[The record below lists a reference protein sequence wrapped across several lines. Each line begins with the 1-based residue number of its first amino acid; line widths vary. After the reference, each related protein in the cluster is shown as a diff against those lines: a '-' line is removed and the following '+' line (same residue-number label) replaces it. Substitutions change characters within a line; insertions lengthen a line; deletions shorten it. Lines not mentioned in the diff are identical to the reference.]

1 MSADITFKLKR
12 GVIEGVTPPSLTHGE
27 LAVNTTDKRLFV
39 GGLNGEIIPFNKNYV
54 SPVTPSNPVE
64 GDYWFDGS
72 SNYAYYDNSWL
83 PAGSSGNG
91 GIDPNQLIVYNAGLS
106 GTGDVTF
113 VGGTLRV
120 LSTEPTEE
128 NPDVTGGNV
137 FIAGDL
143 IVLGS
148 YPGASS
154 AVNTNQTFYLNRGI
168 VVTGGAVI
176 NNGMTAYG
184 NFNLNGNVR
193 VNGVNITS
201 LIVGTGS
208 SAIGYGENTFIG
220 LQTMNA
226 GLTTSHLY
234 VSRGA
239 TFANGI
245 NITKFGMSLTGGM
258 TAYGNINLNGN
269 VKVNGVL
276 LNVTDTINTAA
287 NTFIGLQTMN
297 AGLTT
302 SHLYVSQ
309 GATFNGGINVR
320 KGASI
325 TGGLTA
331 YGTTN
336 IVGTFL
342 VNGSPIGG
350 VSLGTVNTFTA
361 LQKMTEGLFVGGGGG
376 PPTGGLNIDAPMQV
390 TGRALFRNGVAFL
403 KGVTFAGGTS
413 VSAYFTTPTTF
424 NQSNQFYQ
432 RIKVDMPTYNGVGVY
447 VNYGWTRVGML
458 LYSSQMRFSD
468 RSLKKNIEEYTES
481 GNEQTIFGKK
491 WLSGI
496 RNQFKPYSYQYIANG
511 ISADGPFYGYM
522 ADELQYMD
530 PRLVV
535 ATPGLTGNGD
545 IDPGVTTYNIYTD
558 NLIFGAIEAI
568 RELDA
573 EAARIWRTSCIPPP
587 SRSKDNDLWFDPTT
601 SKMYMRFNDGTQSQW
616 IQTS

>member
-83 PAGSSGNG
+83 PAGGSGNG

-120 LSTEPTEE
+120 LSTEPTED

-137 FIAGDL
+137 YIAGDL

-148 YPGASS
+148 YPGASNGG
-154 AVNTNQTFYLNRGI
+154 VNTYNPFLLNRGI
-168 VVTGGAVI
+168 IVTGGAVI
-176 NNGMTAYG
+176 NDGMTAYG
-184 NFNLNGNVR
+184 NLNLNGNVR
-193 VNGVNITS
+193 VNGVDITS
-201 LIVGTGS
+201 LIIGTGS
-208 SAIGYGENTFIG
+208 SGIGYGENTFIG
-220 LQTMNA
+220 VQTMNA
-226 GLTTSHLY
+226 GLTTNHLY

-269 VKVNGVL
+269 VKVNGAS
-276 LNVTDTINTAA
+276 LNVTDTVNTAA
-287 NTFIGLQTMN
+287 NTFLALQTMN

-325 TGGLTA
+325 TGGMTA
-331 YGTTN
+331 YGIVN
-336 IVGTFL
+336 VVGTFL
-342 VNGSPIGG
+342 VNGSPVGG
-350 VSLGTVNTFTA
+350 AAAAGLSTGTVNTFTA
-361 LQKMTEGLFVGGGGG
+361 LQNFSAGINVNAGMT
-376 PPTGGLNIDAPMQV
+376 I
-390 TGRALFRNGVAFL
+390 TGRAAFRSGVQFQS
-403 KGVTFAGGTS
+403 GVTFANTPQVVYFQGPTRFTNATNTFVNKLT
-413 VSAYFTTPTTF
+413 VSMPSS
-424 NQSNQFYQ
+424 SNIGLQVSYGVT
-432 RIKVDMPTYNGVGVY
+432 KVG
-447 VNYGWTRVGML
+447 RL
-458 LYSSQMRFSD
+458 LYSSMTRSSD
-468 RSLKKNIEEYTES
+468 RVLKSNIQEYTES
-481 GNEQTIFGKK
+481 GNQQSLFGKK
-491 WLSGI
+491 WLPAI
-496 RNQFKPYSYQYIANG
+496 RNNFNPYSFKYISDG
-511 ISADGPFYGYM
+511 MSADGPVYGYM
-522 ADELQYMD
+522 ANDLQYID
-530 PRLVV
+530 PLLVV
-535 ATPGLTGNGD
+535 TAAAAPGD
-545 IDPGVTTYNIYTD
+545 GVTEGSTIYNID
-558 NLIFGAIEAI
+558 SDALMFGTIEAI

-573 EAARIWRTSCIPPP
+573 EAARVWKTVSPPPP
-587 SRSKDNDLWFDPTT
+587 SRSKDNDLWFDSET

-616 IQTS
+616 IQTP